1 MRPTADSP
9 GNDRPAAR
17 WLDATI
23 LLALIAVTAAT
34 NLYWLRENVV
44 MVGHDATAYLVASLS
59 YTEFFNR
66 LSPAV
71 IFQGLTY
78 PEYRTP
84 FLYLA
89 TQPFFWL
96 FGADADSA
104 QWTNVVTLP
113 VVIVLTYALGRVMA
127 GRRAGLVAAT
137 ITALLPMMTAMARLY
152 YTEMHLTAVVTA
164 SLLALLLA
172 DSFRR
177 RGWALAW
184 GALAGLGLLVKWTY
198 PMYLA
203 LPLLW
208 VLWRGG
214 FFGAQW
220 AALRRFRIDWRRL
233 ALAAVIGSGL
243 ALLWYWPN
251 RELAAELPAGVWML
265 PAWALLWSLTAYAIL
280 RPASIVGTVWAALLL
295 GASIAS
301 LWYVPRSDFVQQ
313 LLVIDQVRAPEGAS
327 PQSLSN
333 YTRYFG
339 FFYDEHLGPLAF
351 WAIVPLALAPWL
363 LSWWRRLTLNRPAT
377 LLWLSIVSAY
387 VVLSLILQHNARNLV
402 PVLPALAIL
411 AAIALLTYRRP
422 FPLLIGVLW
431 LAILAGQWALTTF
444 QPLAPVL
451 AQSQPLWVESDYVVP
466 PASGS
471 TDPGYWI
478 EPAVLDAVM
487 AESSGAAGEEAD
499 SLGILVETW
508 EVHRGLFRYLAER
521 DKLNLTIMALTEPD
535 SRGWSD
541 ALANR
546 WLLVKDGDNGHVAAP
561 GQAVIDRIAA
571 GDALFHALYAP
582 AATYPL
588 PDGDT
593 ITLYRRDGPRQP
605 QAYPVITIETTP
617 VADAL
622 NQWAGADATLVF
634 GDRDTALW
642 TGIHDIHGGDVR
654 LPDLPGGDIDALR
667 ALTGTIFLVTRYERG
682 VLDAFGDAYPARD
695 LVSGDTTLSVYG
707 RPVTPLESLPV
718 ASPWD
723 AVAVEELR
731 TLPAIRAG
739 DVLPVEMALTPADA
753 TPLAL
758 SVRLLAAD
766 GTVVAQHD
774 APVAERARLGLLA
787 PATLP
792 PGAYTV
798 GAVLYDPATF
808 AVIPDRN
815 GNELGVLGSVT
826 VEPAPE

>member
-1 MRPTADSP
+1 MRSTAVSP
-9 GNDRPAAR
+9 GSTRPVSRWGDAA
-17 WLDATI
+17 I
-23 LLALIAVTAAT
+23 LLAVIAVTLAA

-44 MVGHDATAYLVASLS
+44 MVGHDATAYLVASLN
-59 YTEFFNR
+59 YTDFFNR
-66 LSPAV
+66 LSPAAL
-71 IFQGLTY
+71 FEGLTY
-78 PEYRTP
+78 SEYRTP

-113 VVIVLTYALGRVMA
+113 VVIVLTYALGRVVA
-127 GRRAGLVAAT
+127 GRRAGIIAAA

-172 DSFRR
+172 DGFRR
-177 RGWALAW
+177 RGWAWAW
-184 GALAGLGLLVKWTY
+184 GVLAGLGLLVKWTY
-198 PMYLA
+198 PMYVA

-208 VLWRGG
+208 VLWRNG
-214 FFGAQW
+214 FIGAQW
-220 AALRRFRIDWRRL
+220 AALRRLRIDWRRL
-233 ALAAVIGSGL
+233 LLAAAIGTGL

-251 RELAAELPAGVWML
+251 RDLAAELPAGAWML
-265 PAWALLWSLTAYAIL
+265 PSWAILWSLTAYAL
-280 RPASIVGTVWAALLL
+280 LNPASPVGNVWAALFL

-301 LWYVPRSDFVQQ
+301 LWYVPRADFIEQ

-333 YTRYFG
+333 YTRYAG

-363 LSWWRRLTLNRPAT
+363 AAWWRRSTLNRSAT
-377 LLWLSIVSAY
+377 LLWLSLVSAY

-411 AAIALLTYRRP
+411 AAIALLSYRRP
-422 FPLLIGVLW
+422 FPLIIGALW
-431 LAILAGQWALTTF
+431 LAILTGQWVLTTF
-444 QPLAPVL
+444 QPLAPLL
-451 AQSQPLWVESDYVVP
+451 AQSRALWVDSDYVVP

-478 EPAVLDAVM
+478 EPAVLERVM

-508 EVHRGLFRYLAER
+508 EVHRGLFRYLAAR
-521 DKLNLTIMALTEPD
+521 DGLNLTIMALTEPD

-561 GQAVIDRIAA
+561 GQAVLERIAA
-571 GDALFHALYAP
+571 GDPLFHALYAP
-582 AATYPL
+582 AATYAL
-588 PDGDT
+588 PAGDT
-593 ITLYRRDGPRQP
+593 VTLYRRDGPRQP
-605 QAYPVITIETTP
+605 QEYPVITIETTP
-617 VADAL
+617 IADAL
-622 NQWAGADATLVF
+622 NQWAGAGATFVF

-642 TGIHDIHGGDVR
+642 TGIHNIQPGAAL
-654 LPDLPGGDIDALR
+654 LPDATGAYGEPLDRLA
-667 ALTGTIFLVTRYERG
+667 GTIFVVTRYDRA
-682 VLDAFGDAYPARD
+682 VLDAFADAYPARD
-695 LVSGDTTLSVYG
+695 LVSGDTTLSAYG
-707 RPVTPLESLPV
+707 RPVAPLETLPV
-718 ASPWD
+718 TSPW
-723 AVAVEELR
+723 AEFAIEGLH

-739 DVLPVEMALTPADA
+739 EVLPVEMTLAPAEA
-753 TPLAL
+753 APLAL

-774 APVAERARLGLLA
+774 VPVAERVRLGLLA
-787 PATLP
+787 PATLA
-792 PGAYTV
+792 PGAYSL
-798 GAVLYDPATF
+798 AALLYDPATL
-808 AVIPDRN
+808 AVVRDRS
-815 GNELGVLGSVT
+815 GNEAAVLATIGVT
-826 VEPAPE
+826 AAAE

>member
-1 MRPTADSP
+1 MRTTTVSP
-9 GNDRPAAR
+9 EADRPAAR
-17 WLDATI
+17 WLDAAI
-23 LLALIAVTAAT
+23 LLAIIAATTAA
-34 NLYWLRENVV
+34 NLYWLRANVV

-66 LSPAV
+66 LSPTV
-71 IFQGLTY
+71 LFEGLTY
-78 PEYRTP
+78 SEYRTP

-89 TQPFFWL
+89 TQPFFWI

-104 QWTNVVTLP
+104 QWTNLVTLP
-113 VVIVLTYALGRVMA
+113 VVIVLTYGLGRVMA
-127 GRRAGLVAAT
+127 GRRAGLVAAA

-172 DSFRR
+172 AGFRR
-177 RGWALAW
+177 RGWALGW

-220 AALRRFRIDWRRL
+220 DALRRFRIDWRRL
-233 ALAAVIGSGL
+233 LLAAAVGGGL

-251 RELAAELPAGVWML
+251 RELAVELPAGVWML
-265 PAWALLWSLTAYAIL
+265 PAWAMLWSLTAYALL
-280 RPASIVGTVWAALLL
+280 RPASTVGNVWAALLL

-301 LWYVPRSDFVQQ
+301 LWYVPRSDFIQQ

-333 YTRYFG
+333 YTRYIG

-363 LSWWRRLTLNRPAT
+363 VAWWRRTTLNRPAT
-377 LLWLSIVSAY
+377 LLWLSIVSSY

-411 AAIALLTYRRP
+411 AAIALLAYRRP
-422 FPLLIGVLW
+422 FPLLIGALW

-444 QPLAPVL
+444 QPLAPLL
-451 AQSQPLWVESDYVVP
+451 AQSRSLWVDSDYVGP

-508 EVHRGLFRYLAER
+508 EVHRGLFRYLAAR

-561 GQAVIDRIAA
+561 GQAMLDRIAA

-593 ITLYRRDGPRQP
+593 VTLYRRDGPRQP
-605 QAYPVITIETTP
+605 QEYPVITIETTP
-617 VADAL
+617 IADAL
-622 NQWAGADATLVF
+622 NQWSGGDATLVF

-642 TGIHDIHGGDVR
+642 TAIHDIHAGTAL
-654 LPDLPGGDIDALR
+654 LPDATGAYAEPLDRLA
-667 ALTGTIFLVTRYERG
+667 GTIFVVTRYDRAA
-682 VLDAFGDAYPARD
+682 LDAVGDAYPARD

-707 RPVTPLESLPV
+707 RPVAPLEALP
-718 ASPWD
+718 ATSPW
-723 AVAVEELR
+723 AEFSIEALR
-731 TLPAIRAG
+731 TLPTIRAG
-739 DVLPVEMALTPADA
+739 DVLPVEMTLAPADA
-753 TPLAL
+753 TPLSL

-774 APVAERARLGLLA
+774 APVAKGVRLGLLA
-787 PATLP
+787 PATLA
-792 PGAYTV
+792 PGTYTL

-808 AVIPDRN
+808 AVFPDR
-815 GNELGVLGSVT
+815 GGSEAGT
-826 VEPAPE
+826 LATIDITAAE